1 VKPAIR
7 KRIDAIIGSAPKDLS
22 ADQADAREMTLAQFT
37 RWAWPLLEPGT
48 PLVWNWHLDAICDH
62 VEALLL
68 NTLGKQNLMILVPPG
83 FMKSTIVSV
92 CAPSWKW
99 IRRPSWRA
107 MFASGN
113 ERVSTRDSLKRRT
126 LIDGRP
132 FRSTFSPQ
140 WTLSADSN
148 QKTLFANTARGF
160 MQALSSGQ
168 RVTGDRADDLFIDD
182 PQDAATIQSEAER
195 DAVARWYFEGYA
207 NRLSN
212 MQTGHRCLI
221 MQRLHSLDLAGL
233 IQEREGP
240 LWEIVTIPQTW
251 DEKRRIVTS
260 LGWTDPRKE
269 DGALAFPARYPQHI
283 VEAERVRL
291 GRSAYASQHQQEPF
305 DSAGEI
311 FRPDAIQLWPAGI
324 PLPSFKRRIL
334 SLDTAFSK
342 KSTADYSVIL
352 ELGEFDRGVMI
363 ISCLRQRLEYPQ
375 LKFAAV
381 QLASA
386 GGISAVL
393 VEDKGSGQSLVQ
405 DMQQSTSLPV
415 LPVKVDSDKITR
427 AHVIVPTVEAG
438 RVFAPSDA
446 PWLEDFL
453 NELAA
458 FPKGKHDDQVDA
470 FTQGVA
476 HLILQ
481 AQWGI
486 GSVGMG
492 PRTDPLAG
500 IPGYAGGLPQFENAN
515 APKGDLA
522 QQLKDI
528 GIVFK

>member
-1 VKPAIR
+1 MNPALRR
-7 KRIDAIIGSAPKDLS
+7 KAQAILASSPQALS
-22 ADQADAREMTLAQFT
+22 QDQADAREMTLAQFV

-48 PLVWNWHLDAICDH
+48 PLVWNWHIDAICAH

-68 NTLGKQNLMILVPPG
+68 GTLGKQNLMVLVPPG
-83 FMKSTIVSV
+83 FMKSTVVSV
-92 CAPSWKW
+92 CAPAWRW
-99 IRRPSWRA
+99 IKFPSWRA

-132 FRSTFSPQ
+132 FRYTFSPQ
-140 WTLSADSN
+140 WTLAADSN

-182 PQDAATIQSEAER
+182 PQDAATIQSEPER

-251 DEKRRIVTS
+251 SESRRTVTS
-260 LGWTDPRKE
+260 LGWSDPRKE
-269 DGALAFPARYPQHI
+269 EGALAFPARFPQHI

-291 GRSAYASQHQQEPF
+291 GRSAYAGQHQQEPF
-305 DSAGEI
+305 DAAGEI
-311 FRPDAIQLWPAGI
+311 FRPDQIQLWPAGT
-324 PLPSFKRRIL
+324 PMPQFERRIL
-334 SLDTAFSK
+334 SLDTAFST

-352 ELGEFDRGVMI
+352 ELGEFDRGVMV
-363 ISCLRQRLEYPQ
+363 ISCLRARLEYPQ
-375 LKFAAV
+375 LKMAAV

-393 VEDKGSGQSLVQ
+393 IEDKASGQSLVQ
-405 DMQQSTSLPV
+405 DMSQSTRLPV
-415 LPVKVDSDKITR
+415 LPVKVDSDKVSR
-427 AHVIVPTVEAG
+427 AHVVVPSVEAG
-438 RVFAPSDA
+438 RIFAPA
-446 PWLEDFL
+446 EAHWLETFL
-453 NELAA
+453 SELAA
-458 FPKGKHDDQVDA
+458 FPKGQHDDIVDA
-470 FTQGVA
+470 FTQGVS
-476 HLILQ
+476 HLL
-481 AQWGI
+481 
-486 GSVGMG
+486 
-492 PRTDPLAG
+492 
-500 IPGYAGGLPQFENAN
+500 
-515 APKGDLA
+515 
-522 QQLKDI
+522 LKRVQPTRFVRLD
-528 GIVFK
+528 FMSR